1 MSSKL
6 TPTPEQANVINLAAK
21 GESMAVEAVAGAG
34 KTTTLM
40 LAANEI
46 HGRGVFTAFNRAI
59 VNDVKGKAPSNTT
72 ANTIHSLAM
81 RGTNREYAHRLGS
94 HRMRSSELA
103 KRYGVTGQKVSTKK
117 GTKWLTAGFLA
128 GMVTKTLRQ
137 FCQTAEPHIADW
149 MMPTPR
155 IVRDDPDLV
164 EMYDQFRPDV
174 VRAAQKAWD
183 TDLSKTDGT
192 IPYDHGYYLKAWQL
206 SGPDI
211 DADFLMVDE
220 AQDLSGI
227 MIGIMEHNRDRGTQ
241 IIAVGD
247 PNQQIYGWNGA
258 VDALAKLEFDHR
270 SKLTHSFRF
279 GPEIAGVANSI
290 LDKLTT
296 DIRVVGAGKPGIV
309 APIEEPRMYLS
320 RTNVSTVRQA
330 IREAVDGRSAHIVG
344 GAEDIVSFCRAV
356 IELKAGRR
364 VMHPELSWADDW
376 NEVVAYANQDE
387 LGGDLKLFVDLVTEF
402 GEQKLIDLMKNQPRI
417 QDADVV
423 LSTAHKAKG
432 LEHRRVRLLGDFSP
446 DPMPEERRLLY
457 VAVTRAQ
464 HQLDIEPVSYLRET
478 HKPKKQLTG
487 PPKALPAGDPA

>member
-6 TPTPEQANVINLAAK
+6 NPAPEQANVIDLASK

-40 LAANEI
+40 LAGSEI
-46 HGRGVFTAFNRAI
+46 RGDGVFTAFNRAI
-59 VNDVKGKAPSNTT
+59 VNDVKHKAPRNIE

-94 HRMRSSELA
+94 HRIRSKDLA
-103 KRYGVTGQKVSTKK
+103 RKYGITGQKVSTKK
-117 GTKWLTAGFLA
+117 GSKWLTEGFLA
-128 GMVTKTLRQ
+128 GMVTKTLRS
-137 FCQTAEPHIADW
+137 FCQTAEPTIAPW

-164 EMYDQFRPDV
+164 DMYDQFRPDV
-174 VRAAQKAWD
+174 VKAAQRAWD
-183 TDLSKTDGT
+183 SDLSKPDGT
-192 IPYDHGYYLKAWQL
+192 MPFDHGYYLKAWQL
-206 SGPDI
+206 GGPGI
-211 DADFLMVDE
+211 DADFLMIDE

-227 MIGIMEHNRDRGTQ
+227 MIGIMEHNRDRGLQ

-258 VDALAKLEFDHR
+258 VDALAKLEFPHR
-270 SKLTHSFRF
+270 SQLTHSFRF
-279 GPEIAGVANSI
+279 GPEIADVANAI
-290 LDKLTT
+290 LSKLVT
-296 DIRVVGAGKPGIV
+296 DIRVVGAGKPGV
-309 APIEEPRMYLS
+309 VGHIEEPRMYLS

-356 IELKAGRR
+356 IELKQGRK

-402 GEQKLIDLMKNQPRI
+402 GEQKLIDLMKNQPRL

-446 DPMPEERRLLY
+446 DPMPEEKRLMY
-457 VAVTRAQ
+457 VAATRAQ
-464 HQLDIEPVSYLRET
+464 HQLDIGGVSYLREIT
-478 HKPKKQLTG
+478 EPKKQLAE
-487 PPKALPAGDPA
+487 PPKALTTGGTQ